1 MAFSLF
7 SPLHK
12 GASFSALVVALGFA
26 SAALAQ
32 NDSIY
37 GNTYSPVPNAV
48 PEQAQVVLYRALGE
62 GREADHVYVD
72 GELQSAL
79 MPGGYTVFC
88 LAPGRHSLEAYE
100 GDAPLYA
107 GKRNPGTYA
116 EFTGGKSYFL
126 KAPAGGASKVPTAL
140 ARSTAEQ
147 ELQGLRLQT
156 HVLNRAS
163 AAVPCQSAT
172 KLSLRSDV
180 LFNFGKSSYKDL
192 TAQGHAELNKIAQ
205 QIGSQTQ
212 AIESIEVVGHADPI
226 GNAQA
231 NQRLSLARAETVR
244 RALVELGIQS
254 DLVQA
259 SGRGSSEP
267 VVQCDSGSRKQRIA
281 CNAPNR
287 RVELVI
293 LGVRGDT

>member
-1 MAFSLF
+1 MVNSL
-7 SPLHK
+7 SRPLRNIA
-12 GASFSALVVALGFA
+12 GLSVLVVALGFA
-26 SAALAQ
+26 TDALAQ

-37 GNTYSPVPNAV
+37 GNTYSPVGSVV

-62 GREADHVYVD
+62 GREANHVYVD

-88 LAPGRHSLEAYE
+88 LAPGRHSLETYV
-100 GDAPLYA
+100 GDAPQYA
-107 GKRNPGTYA
+107 GKRNPSTYA
-116 EFTGGKSYFL
+116 DFVGGKSYFL
-126 KAPAGGASKVPTAL
+126 KTPAEGTAKVPAAL
-140 ARSTAEQ
+140 TRVAAEQ
-147 ELQGLRLQT
+147 ELQGLRQQT

-163 AAVPCQSAT
+163 ATVACATAT
-172 KLSLRSDV
+172 KLSLRGDV
-180 LFNFGKSSYKDL
+180 LFKFGKGSYNDL
-192 TAQGHAELNKIAQ
+192 TAQGHAELRKVAQ
-205 QIGSQTQ
+205 QIGTQTG

-231 NQRLSLARAETVR
+231 NQRLSLQRAESVR
-244 RALVELGIQS
+244 RVLLELGVQS

-267 VVQCDSGSRKQRIA
+267 VVQCNSGSRSKRIA

-287 RVELVI
+287 RVELMI
-293 LGVRGDT
+293 RSVRGDS